1 MPYTQEEL
9 QDVDFYREFI
19 DKNRSDYLERIVKNA
34 SPENEELRPFRR
46 SDGTIVS
53 FVSFDN
59 GLDLVDANLNDNVY
73 SAFTSALNNGAGIR
87 LYNFLNADFNAYME
101 GLLDTPGAGAESLGE
116 AYSSGE
122 IPDQATV
129 SDVKQYIRELVTSK
143 PYNRRYPEYTKDN
156 KLENIIDRS
165 ISELSIDAF
174 AETLPPNIVNG
185 DVVVINDPEDSRIW
199 LIENNQKR
207 IFPDINS
214 FIGTSYGYQ
223 QQKTLPLSQINSI
236 PDGDPVEI

>member
-53 FVSFDN
+53 FESIDN

-101 GLLDTPGAGAESLGE
+101 GLLDTPGLELNLE
-116 AYSSGE
+116 TSSGE
-122 IPDQATV
+122 ILNQEWCKTIQKL
-129 SDVKQYIRELVTSK
+129 VKT
-143 PYNRRYPEYTKDN
+143 YNRRY
-156 KLENIIDRS
+156 
-165 ISELSIDAF
+165 
-174 AETLPPNIVNG
+174 
-185 DVVVINDPEDSRIW
+185 
-199 LIENNQKR
+199 
-207 IFPDINS
+207 
-214 FIGTSYGYQ
+214 
-223 QQKTLPLSQINSI
+223 
-236 PDGDPVEI
+236 

>member
-19 DKNRSDYLERIVKNA
+19 DKNRSYYLERIVKNS

-53 FVSFDN
+53 FESIDN

-165 ISELSIDAF
+165 ISELSVDAF
-174 AETLPPNIVNG
+174 AETLPSNIVNG
-185 DVVVINDPEDSRIW
+185 DVIVINDPEDSRIW
-199 LIENNQKR
+199 LVENNQKR

-214 FIGTSYGYQ
+214 FIGTSYGFQ
-223 QQKTLPLSQINSI
+223 QQKTLTLSELNSI
-236 PDGDPVEI
+236 PDGEPVEI